1 MGASC
6 CNSNLSKEH
15 EELIAAVG
23 NTKKIF
29 DEAQQ
34 FEDQEASEVKETT
47 VHYLSQSKRWIR
59 YSYKAMNSMIINH
72 PLNTLDL

>member
-34 FEDQEASEVKETT
+34 FEDQEASEVKET
-47 VHYLSQSKRWIR
+47 
-59 YSYKAMNSMIINH
+59 
-72 PLNTLDL
+72 